1 MSEQQIQMI
10 CFGLIAINMIIMIVI
25 NIHEMYRSNKFYKKL
40 NEQWDSIHREV
51 ESKDEQC

>member
-25 NIHEMYRSNKFYKKL
+25 NIHEIYRSNKFYKKI
-40 NEQWDSIHREV
+40 NKQWDEMYREV
-51 ESKDEQC
+51 ESKDE

>member
-10 CFGLIAINMIIMIVI
+10 CFGLIAINMILMIVM
-25 NIHEMYRSNKFYKKL
+25 NIHEIYKSNKFYKKIDK
-40 NEQWDSIHREV
+40 QWDSIHREV